1 MKLKIFI
8 KLNAICKLLGYKN
21 IQSSM
26 HICQRKILLYIRLS
40 SNEESIKILLKFY
53 NCEIPLVFI
62 LNVYKMHKRNI
73 VHIVKDGILMVWT
86 PPKVSFT
93 PLNNIT

>member
-26 HICQRKILLYIRLS
+26 HICQRKILLYIRFS
-40 SNEESIKILLKFY
+40 SSEDNDI
-53 NCEIPLVFI
+53 
-62 LNVYKMHKRNI
+62 
-73 VHIVKDGILMVWT
+73 
-86 PPKVSFT
+86 
-93 PLNNIT
+93 

>member
-26 HICQRKILLYIRLS
+26 HICERKIMLYIRFS
-40 SNEESIKILLKFY
+40 SSEDNDI
-53 NCEIPLVFI
+53 
-62 LNVYKMHKRNI
+62 
-73 VHIVKDGILMVWT
+73 
-86 PPKVSFT
+86 
-93 PLNNIT
+93 